1 MFENNA
7 IILAVDIDDLIF
19 GSDCENVISER

>member
-7 IILAVDIDDLIF
+7 IILALDVDDLIF
-19 GSDCENVISER
+19 GSNCENIISER